1 VASTPGMKLLC
12 STTKVLTIT
21 RHYQKRNHFQPQ
33 DVRKPEAELGT
44 MLCASLPGRSDRIC
58 MNAWFNHP
66 HMGGTRM
73 SVGEMTERI
82 AETSPRFKARIAGVL
97 WLMVIVSGMSAFL
110 IRSPLIVRGDAAAT
124 ATNILASESLFRLAF
139 IADLVAGLCYL
150 GVTVLFYGLL
160 KPVSRSVSLLA
171 AFFGLAGVVI
181 GSAVSINSLGALAC

>member
-1 VASTPGMKLLC
+1 
-12 STTKVLTIT
+12 
-21 RHYQKRNHFQPQ
+21 
-33 DVRKPEAELGT
+33 
-44 MLCASLPGRSDRIC
+44 
-58 MNAWFNHP
+58 
-66 HMGGTRM
+66 
-73 SVGEMTERI
+73 
-82 AETSPRFKARIAGVL
+82 
-97 WLMVIVSGMSAFL
+97 LMVIVSGMSAFL